1 MDRQLT
7 ITILAHTFEESKSL
21 VNGLTTLL
29 PSFFRE
35 KGFNLD
41 LREPI
46 FNGNQFDML
55 KAVLESDV
63 VIFDASV
70 EWDEAKGYDS
80 NYEAATANPTTDDRI
95 LVVSRTKL
103 PINFVPM
110 RSNIPILGEEEKIE
124 VNGVCQSKYN
134 YTNEEIIEWVK
145 KELTEM
151 IVEGRIPKKPDMKL
165 DVPPFY
171 QLSTIGNKLTT
182 YIEKNSQDSLDYMK
196 MKIKGKR
203 GAFISYRTR
212 YFNEKL
218 GGTNVMDLVQIIKE
232 KHNNPDYSVLVYAD
246 GDISHEFLTE
256 QRSWEI
262 VSFVDRRMREVEEVW
277 IFNSYAREGIDPSTV
292 SNYLDSWWTQG
303 EMLALMYI
311 KAGSPQDLPKKIYLF
326 DPYTRQVEEKGADFI
341 PDLSDELHQDIARYY
356 ANSDALEQGNENMG
370 NMRML
375 RNIGAILRRIAYYQ
389 MKRVQRKMFTAESEI
404 GKVFKEITYESFIQS
419 INSHVYDISFTENRV
434 VSCPSCRRN
443 GITIDDFKKDS
454 FIKEFIKTNSDD
466 AEEIKTI
473 NDRGFY
479 FTTEDELDEIIQSG
493 KWVCPKCNKTFSVF
507 YRENNNQYRWWPIRM
522 GQRTGPNGVIIEK
535 MPVYEIS

>member
-1 MDRQLT
+1 MNRQQTL
-7 ITILAHTFEESKSL
+7 TILAHSSEESESL
-21 VNGLTTLL
+21 VNGLITLL
-29 PSFFRE
+29 PSFFKE

-41 LREPI
+41 LCEPI
-46 FNGNQFDML
+46 INGNQYDMM

-63 VIFDASV
+63 VIFDASIERDNV
-70 EWDEAKGYDS
+70 SGYDS
-80 NYEAATANPTTDDRI
+80 NFEAATANPISDDRI

-124 VNGVCQSKYN
+124 VNGVVQSKYS

-151 IVEGRIPKKPDMKL
+151 IAEGRIPKKTEMKL
-165 DVPPFY
+165 EVPPFD
-171 QLSTIGNKLTT
+171 QLSTVGNKLTS

-196 MKIKGKR
+196 EKNRGKR

-218 GGTNVMDLVQIIKE
+218 GGANVMDLSQIIKE
-232 KHNNPDYSVLVYAD
+232 KHNNPDYPVLVYAD

-262 VSFVDRRMREVEEVW
+262 VSFVDRRIREVEEMW
-277 IFNSYAREGIDPSTV
+277 IFNSYARENVNPLNV

-303 EMLALMYI
+303 EILALMYI
-311 KAGSPQDLPKKIYLF
+311 KAGSPQDLPKKIFLF
-326 DPYTRQVEEKGADFI
+326 DPYSRQIEEKGADFI
-341 PDLSDELHQDIARYY
+341 PDLSDELHQEIARYY
-356 ANSDALEQGNENMG
+356 SNSDALSSGIEGMENM
-370 NMRML
+370 RTL
-375 RNIGAILRRIAYYQ
+375 RNVNGILRRLAFSQ
-389 MKRVQRKMFTAESEI
+389 MKRMQRKMFATDSET
-404 GKVFKEITYESFIQS
+404 GKVFKEITYKSYIRS
-419 INSHVYDISFTENRV
+419 INSHVYDLSFTENRV
-434 VSCPSCRRN
+434 VSCPKCRHN
-443 GITIDDFKKDS
+443 GVTIDDLKREN
-454 FIKEFIKTNSDD
+454 FIKNFIKIQSDNH
-466 AEEIKTI
+466 EEMITI

-479 FTTEDELDEIIQSG
+479 SITEDELDEIVESG
-493 KWVCPKCNKTFSVF
+493 KWVCPKCKTVFSVV

-535 MPVYEIS
+535 IPVYEIL